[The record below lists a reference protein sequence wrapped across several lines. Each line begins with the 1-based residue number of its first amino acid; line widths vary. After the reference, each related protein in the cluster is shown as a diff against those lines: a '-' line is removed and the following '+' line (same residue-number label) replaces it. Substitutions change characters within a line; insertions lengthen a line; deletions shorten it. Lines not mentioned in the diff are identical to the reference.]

1 MNWTILTAA
10 VWLSA
15 LTPIDQPKPT
25 STPTIKGTM
34 RAVMREG
41 KLGPVI
47 STDTLIQTNLYGFGP
62 MAYLRGE
69 LLVMDG
75 KVFESTVIN
84 KGQMQVKEV
93 SKATAPFFGY
103 AHIAGWQSVTMPD
116 SISNLI
122 TLENYLNETIGAANP
137 NHNTFFKLKAKVKK
151 ATIHLVNLPKGTK
164 VSSPEQAHKGLVQYP
179 ITNQE
184 VEILGFYSQQ
194 HQTIFTHHDTNL
206 HLHLIT
212 ADRKTMGHLE
222 TITFAPKQVQL
233 FFPE

>member
-1 MNWTILTAA
+1 MNWTVTLALL
-10 VWLSA
+10 WLSA
-15 LTPIDQPKPT
+15 MSAFNQPKPNHI
-25 STPTIKGTM
+25 PTIKGTM

-47 STDTLIQTNLYGFGP
+47 STDTLIQTNLYGIGP

-69 LLVMDG
+69 LLVLDG
-75 KVFESTVIN
+75 KVYEATVGN
-84 KGQMQVKEV
+84 KKQMQVKEV
-93 SKATAPFFGY
+93 GKATAPFFGY
-103 AHIAGWQSVTMPD
+103 AHIASWQSVTVPD
-116 SISNLI
+116 SISDLV
-122 TLENYLNETIGAANP
+122 TLENYLNQTIGTSNP
-137 NHNTFFKLKAKVKK
+137 NFNTFFKLKAKAKE

-179 ITNQE
+179 VTNQE

-194 HQTIFTHHDTNL
+194 HQTIFTHHNTNL

-222 TITFAPKQVQL
+222 TITFEPKQVQL
-233 FFPE
+233 FLPQ

>member
-1 MNWTILTAA
+1 MNWIILIAG

-15 LTPIDQPKPT
+15 LTALDQPKPT

-69 LLVMDG
+69 LLVLDG
-75 KVFESTVIN
+75 KVYEAAVVN
-84 KGQMQVKEV
+84 KKQMQVKKV
-93 SKATAPFFGY
+93 GKATAPFFGF
-103 AHIAGWQSVTMPD
+103 AHIASWQQVTIPD
-116 SISNLI
+116 SVSDLT
-122 TLENYLNETIGAANP
+122 TLENYLNQTIGTTNP
-137 NHNTFFKLKAKVKK
+137 NYNTFFKLKAKAKE

-222 TITFAPKQVQL
+222 TITFEPKQVQL
-233 FFPE
+233 FLPQ